1 MWIIA
6 YIISLNKFGI
16 LIYLK
21 KLLHICTF
29 RYQEKKSLPWIAL
42 YPGNLLTMK
51 SWNLLHGINRGWGLL
66 VLFVLWDKVEH
77 GLELWCVRLKLLL
90 RPPQRLFCLRL
101 FRHLEEVMVH
111 EPLSTFT
118 PHLDVSLLTFKQ

>member
-1 MWIIA
+1 MWKIA
-6 YIISLNKFGI
+6 YIIISLKKFGI
-16 LIYLK
+16 LIYLTK
-21 KLLHICTF
+21 KYCTF
-29 RYQEKKSLPWIAL
+29 RYEEKSPPWIAL

-51 SWNLLHGINRGWGLL
+51 SWNLLHGINRGWGLP

-77 GLELWCVRLKLLL
+77 GLELGCLRLKLLL
-90 RPPQRLFCLRL
+90 RPPQRRFCLCL

-118 PHLDVSLLTFKQ
+118 PHLDVFLFTFKQ